1 MTKEELFKKYS
12 INESHNKWEAIDS
25 LMSIEV
31 YRIMHNGE
39 LPPPNDN
46 SVKFITD
53 FLDKQKDADWWTKN
67 VMSRKDWGSLYLTAK
82 RMVYMLSDEILSLE
96 NC

>member
-1 MTKEELFKKYS
+1 
-12 INESHNKWEAIDS
+12 
-25 LMSIEV
+25 MSIEV

-39 LPPPNDN
+39 LPPVNETN
-46 SVKFITD
+46 VKFVTD
-53 FLDKQKDADWWTKN
+53 FLDKQKDAAWWTKN
-67 VMSRKDWGSLYLTAK
+67 VMSRKGWGSLYLTAK

>member
-1 MTKEELFKKYS
+1 MTKDELFKKYS

-31 YRIMHNGE
+31 YRITHNGE

-53 FLDKQKDADWWTKN
+53 FLDKQKESDWWAKN

-82 RMVYMLSDEILSLE
+82 RMAYMLSEEILSIE